1 MIMSLRRVAI
11 TGIGVITPIGNDL
24 NTFWENVVAGKS
36 GAAPVT
42 KIDCSEFST
51 RFACEVKDFD
61 PKAAFKNPK
70 DARRCDRYTQ
80 LAFHATREAVENS
93 GLDFSS
99 INPERAGSL
108 VGSGIGG
115 LQTLEEQHTVLMQKG
130 PTRTSPFMIPMMIS
144 NIASGLLAIEYNLK
158 GPNWAIVTACATS
171 NMCIGDAMRQIQYGH
186 ADVMIAGGGEATIL
200 PLGMNGF
207 GSMKAISTR
216 NDEPEKASRPFDV
229 GRDGFVLGEGAGIMV
244 LEEWEAAKAR
254 GAHIYAELTGYA
266 TTCDAHHMT
275 SPSPNGEGA
284 ARAMKLA
291 LDSAG
296 LSPDDV
302 DYINAHGTSTPQGD
316 ICETEAIKT
325 VFGDRAKSSLL
336 VSSTKSMIGHLLGA
350 AGAVEMAACL
360 KSIETGIV
368 HPTINLDSPD
378 PQCDLDYVANQA
390 REAKVDVVLNNSFG
404 FGGHNAC
411 LVAKRAD

>member
-1 MIMSLRRVAI
+1 MSLRRVAI

-24 NTFWENVVAGKS
+24 NTFWENAVSGKS

-42 KIDCSEFST
+42 KLDCSGFHT

-61 PKAAFKNPK
+61 PKACFKNPK

-80 LAFHATREAVENS
+80 LAFHAAREAVTDS
-93 GLDFSS
+93 GLDFSALV
-99 INPERAGSL
+99 PERAGSL

-115 LQTLEEQHTVLMQKG
+115 LQTLEEQHTALMEKG

-158 GPNWAIVTACATS
+158 GPNWSIVTACATS

-200 PLGMNGF
+200 PLGLNGF

-216 NDEPEKASRPFDV
+216 NDAPEKASRPFDV
-229 GRDGFVLGEGAGIMV
+229 DRDGFVLGEGAGIVV

-254 GAHIYAELTGYA
+254 GARIYGELIGYA
-266 TTCDAHHMT
+266 TTCDAYHMT
-275 SPSPNGEGA
+275 SPSPDGEGA

-291 LDSAG
+291 LESAG
-296 LSPDDV
+296 LNPDDV

-316 ICETEAIKT
+316 ICETKAIKSIFT
-325 VFGDRAKSSLL
+325 HRAHSVL

-360 KSIETGIV
+360 KSIETGVV

-378 PQCDLDYVANQA
+378 PECDLDYVPNQP
-390 REAKVDVVLNNSFG
+390 REAKVNVVMNNSFG

-411 LVAKRAD
+411 LVAQRAA